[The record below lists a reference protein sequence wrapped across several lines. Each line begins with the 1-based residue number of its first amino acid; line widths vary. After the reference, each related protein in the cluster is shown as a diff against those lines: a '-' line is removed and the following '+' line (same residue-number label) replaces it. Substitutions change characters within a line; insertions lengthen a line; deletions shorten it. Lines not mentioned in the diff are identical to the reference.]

1 MVAGLGRPETVAEP
15 RRQGPGVGG
24 LGRHPLGGVREAPH
38 AVRVGQPRLPGP
50 RHLLHQ
56 KLRTRPVQHERAE
69 AARAAPPRRHA
80 RFRIRGSQKRLVRCE
95 RCTLRVSTASARRSR
110 PARWHGVAFMRRA
123 HGAAGDRARLA
134 DACPLVAGQGRFAC
148 AAAAEEAESSG
159 RAPRSLDRGGIDRL
173 PRRQNSGSHGKP
185 VGSRCC
191 RPFTV
196 AIGTFWRRAMC
207 PRKRAA
213 SRDGACARARNQ
225 DPPGTT
231 RRGEIQRE
239 EHAANTRDV
248 LNSVS
253 LWSVSASCG
262 GCANLPHASNL
273 AGSSTSRELPWG
285 TMSPRGDPA
294 TTRSTQQ
301 PSHCGRGHAP
311 HGDARATL
319 ATPAKTLPGL
329 DAARAVTA
337 PALAAVQTRRECTR
351 RRRSVALGSPPR
363 DAIVG
368 GTTGGDRQ
376 RAGVMASVGSTRA
389 RDILSLH
396 AEPERARRMLI
407 KLALMRMT
415 AEGGEGSTRG
425 CGRAVLDWL
434 WPFDCAVRPALL
446 GTIAQA
452 AAAALT
458 PERVAEPGRELLAS
472 VADAFARAG
481 HERAPGVAP
490 STCASSRRRERSAD
504 APRRASAG
512 KNLGHRELHGP
523 KAALPI

>member
-80 RFRIRGSQKRLVRCE
+80 RFRIRGSQKRLVRCD

-123 HGAAGDRARLA
+123 HGAAGDRAHLA

-196 AIGTFWRRAMC
+196 AFGTFWRRAMC

-213 SRDGACARARNQ
+213 SRGGACARAPEIRTPREPRVGVKFRGRHMLPIHATCSTAFLSGAYQ
-225 DPPGTT
+225 LRAVAALTCPTPVTWPVPAHRASCHGARC
-231 RRGEIQRE
+231 RRGEIRRQL
-239 EHAANTRDV
+239 V
-248 LNSVS
+248 
-253 LWSVSASCG
+253 
-262 GCANLPHASNL
+262 PHSN
-273 AGSSTSRELPWG
+273 
-285 TMSPRGDPA
+285 
-294 TTRSTQQ
+294 
-301 PSHCGRGHAP
+301 
-311 HGDARATL
+311 RATVGEDML
-319 ATPAKTLPGL
+319 RMGMHAQRWQRLRKLCRASMRRALLLP
-329 DAARAVTA
+329 
-337 PALAAVQTRRECTR
+337 
-351 RRRSVALGSPPR
+351 RRSRRSKR
-363 DAIVG
+363 G
-368 GTTGGDRQ
+368 GN
-376 RAGVMASVGSTRA
+376 A
-389 RDILSLH
+389 R
-396 AEPERARRMLI
+396 
-407 KLALMRMT
+407 
-415 AEGGEGSTRG
+415 G
-425 CGRAVLDWL
+425 
-434 WPFDCAVRPALL
+434 
-446 GTIAQA
+446 
-452 AAAALT
+452 
-458 PERVAEPGRELLAS
+458 
-472 VADAFARAG
+472 
-481 HERAPGVAP
+481 
-490 STCASSRRRERSAD
+490 AD
-504 APRRASAG
+504 APSRSAAR
-512 KNLGHRELHGP
+512 LAMR
-523 KAALPI
+523 